1 MNLNI
6 YEKKRY
12 QNIYRHKK
20 NKNYIV
26 KINTPVDS
34 TISRINEEKILKLEE
49 ALKIRDNSKNKL
61 QKEKEAKFKNDF
73 DSVWEKYIYSCKYEK
88 KLSYNTCHK
97 KEELYNAF
105 FKGKFNKPLPK
116 ISKDILISVIENF
129 KTTDRQKNELIVILK
144 AFFNWCQKEEYILY
158 NPMQNISFF
167 KVTKSKMK
175 YWQPEEVKKFFSY
188 INKCVE
194 DDVNK
199 EKAYCI
205 KMLVLLGFTLGD
217 RIGETRAL
225 TFGSIDENKFTITIS
240 HSINYDPKSN
250 DFLSSTKNY
259 WSQREI
265 TISNKIINELK
276 KYKLYLRSLGYNITN
291 DTLIF
296 FNHRTNK
303 PINDKIL
310 RDIFYKYCE
319 LAGVTKIRLYD
330 LRHTY
335 VATMMNEGKE
345 LYLISERLGH
355 TCYSTTVNK
364 YGHLSNKIRKEIA
377 EITDV
382 FFE

>member
-6 YEKKRY
+6 YEKTRY

-34 TISRINEEKILKLEE
+34 TISRINGEKILKLEE

-158 NPMQNISFF
+158 NPIVFEPLEDLVFFNCLIISFSFLF
-167 KVTKSKMK
+167 KNFNTSSLNACL
-175 YWQPEEVKKFFSY
+175 PNFLT
-188 INKCVE
+188 NK
-194 DDVNK
+194 
-199 EKAYCI
+199 
-205 KMLVLLGFTLGD
+205 
-217 RIGETRAL
+217 
-225 TFGSIDENKFTITIS
+225 
-240 HSINYDPKSN
+240 SINSFSFPKSTTLSYK
-250 DFLSSTKNY
+250 DVSISPSSYKSSKSLAFLNF
-259 WSQREI
+259 
-265 TISNKIINELK
+265 N
-276 KYKLYLRSLGYNITN
+276 LRSVESVI
-291 DTLIF
+291 I
-296 FNHRTNK
+296 
-303 PINDKIL
+303 IIL
-310 RDIFYKYCE
+310 P
-319 LAGVTKIRLYD
+319 LV
-330 LRHTY
+330 
-335 VATMMNEGKE
+335 
-345 LYLISERLGH
+345 
-355 TCYSTTVNK
+355 
-364 YGHLSNKIRKEIA
+364 
-377 EITDV
+377 
-382 FFE
+382 